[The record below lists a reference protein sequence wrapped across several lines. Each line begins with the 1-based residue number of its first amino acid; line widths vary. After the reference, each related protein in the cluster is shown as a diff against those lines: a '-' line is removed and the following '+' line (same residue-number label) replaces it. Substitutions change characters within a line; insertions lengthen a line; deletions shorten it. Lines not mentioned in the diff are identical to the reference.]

1 MADDI
6 RKIIQELEQL
16 EFATGTG
23 RAVHAKLRRIKIDNG
38 VQTAGDAELGRE
50 IMRRP
55 DVAAFF
61 CSSARCEVPVAGVI
75 RGKFISRRIDR
86 MVVDDVSRTV
96 RIMDYKTDIDKTA
109 LRDKYVA
116 QIGEYKELIQ
126 KIYPD
131 YNIRGFI
138 LWLHDWTLEEIC

>member
-6 RKIIQELEQL
+6 RKIITELERL
-16 EFATGTG
+16 EFATDAG
-23 RAVHAKLRRIKIDNG
+23 RATHAKLRRIKIDNG
-38 VQTAGDAELGRE
+38 AQTTGDTELGYE

-55 DVAAFF
+55 DVVEFF
-61 CSSARCEVPVAGVI
+61 GSDARTEIPVAGFI

-86 MVVDDVSRTV
+86 MVMDNTSHTI
-96 RIMDYKTDIDKTA
+96 RIMDYKTDIDKTV

-126 KIYPD
+126 QIYPG
-131 YNIRGFI
+131 YNIHGFI
-138 LWLHDWTLEEIC
+138 LWTHDWTLEEIY

>member
-6 RKIIQELEQL
+6 RKIITELERL
-16 EFATGTG
+16 EFATDAG
-23 RAVHAKLRRIKIDNG
+23 RATHAKLRRIKIDNG
-38 VQTAGDAELGRE
+38 AQTTGDTELGYE

-55 DVAAFF
+55 DVLEFF
-61 CSSARCEVPVAGVI
+61 GSDARTEIPVAGFI

-86 MVVDDVSRTV
+86 MVMDNTSHTI
-96 RIMDYKTDIDKTA
+96 RIMDYKTDIDKTV

-126 KIYPD
+126 QIYPG
-131 YNIRGFI
+131 YNIHGFI
-138 LWLHDWTLEEIC
+138 LWTHDWTLEEIY